1 MNIRVSAYSPSTQA
15 DMSSICEQ
23 IAALASYSCFFFFV
37 LLCKTGNVV
46 KPGDWLVRLPPGV
59 QQSQDSSGIHG
70 APRFALKAGT
80 QGTHSKVS
88 HSQSGKCPGRLKA
101 RPETSSVCL

>member
-1 MNIRVSAYSPSTQA
+1 M
-15 DMSSICEQ
+15 
-23 IAALASYSCFFFFV
+23 FFFLFCYV
-37 LLCKTGNVV
+37 KLGMLLGLEI
-46 KPGDWLVRLPPGV
+46 GWSDSLPGV